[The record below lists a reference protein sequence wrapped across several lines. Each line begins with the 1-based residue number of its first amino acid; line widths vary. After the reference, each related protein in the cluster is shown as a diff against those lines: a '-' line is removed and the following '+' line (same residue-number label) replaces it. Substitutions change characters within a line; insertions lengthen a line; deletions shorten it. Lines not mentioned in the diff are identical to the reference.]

1 MSYIVLSNDNYRVRP
16 MFKKQKRLVQGELWI
31 NPDDLVLPEG
41 NTFYDALNGILHSI
55 NFDEQ
60 VHALCAPLYTMSGPG
75 QPGTDPAV
83 YLRMFII
90 GFFEGISSERQ
101 IERRCADSIMLHR
114 FLGYSLTERIP
125 DHTSL
130 GLFRRKLP
138 EDVFVKVFGLVLPA
152 LERMGLFSGK
162 HLGLDTSVIDAN
174 ASMRSLRNRIT
185 GEKYRDYVKRLA
197 KEAGIDP
204 ADEAAVS
211 RFDRKRKGR
220 KTSNKEWKNPFDPDA
235 KIGPTKH
242 GETRMIYKPEHLV
255 DMETGAILDATVLPG
270 DTADGTD
277 VADRMMEAEWRAAEA
292 LDNGEMDLPIESL
305 TADKGYHSLENL
317 ERLGDYDIIPNIPD
331 PCRNRNVSKLDTA
344 SRQIIEWSRATVGS
358 VVGKE
363 LQRSRG
369 MYIER
374 SFAHLLDAGGMRR
387 TTLRGRAN
395 IQKRYCIAALGYD
408 IALMMVT
415 LFGAGMPKQWAAM
428 GLDALYLLYIRVF
441 HAVMNR
447 LSIFG
452 RDFPVACRWRSRL
465 STSFIGTIVVL
476 WLVK

>member
-1 MSYIVLSNDNYRVRP
+1 MNTNIHYMWR
-16 MFKKQKRLVQGELWI
+16 MFKKQKRIIQGELWI
-31 NPDDLVLPEG
+31 NAEDLVLPEG
-41 NTFYDALNGILHSI
+41 NTFYDALNAMLHAMD
-55 NFDEQ
+55 FDE
-60 VHALCAPLYTMSGPG
+60 AARTLCMPYYKLCGPG

-83 YLRMFII
+83 YFRTFLI

-114 FLGYSLTERIP
+114 FLGYSLTERVP
-125 DHTSL
+125 DHTSI
-130 GLFRRKLP
+130 GLFRRKIP
-138 EDVFVKVFGLVLPA
+138 EEVFVQVFGMVLPA

-174 ASMRSLRNRIT
+174 ASMRSLKNRIT

-197 KEAGIDP
+197 KKAGIDP
-204 ADEAAVS
+204 DDEAAVS
-211 RFDRKRKGR
+211 RFDRTRKGR
-220 KTSNKEWKNPFDPDA
+220 KTSNKEWENPFDPDA

-242 GETRMIYKPEHLV
+242 GATRMIYKPEHLV

-270 DTADGTD
+270 DIADGTD

-317 ERLGDYDIIPNIPD
+317 ERLSEYDIIPNIPD
-331 PCRNRNVSKLDTA
+331 PCRNRNVGKLESA
-344 SRQIIEWSRATVGS
+344 SRQIIEWSRATVAS

-363 LQRSRG
+363 LQRARG

-387 TTLRGRAN
+387 TTLRGRTN

-428 GLDALYLLYIRVF
+428 GLDALYSGMIRVF
-441 HAVMNR
+441 HAVKDRLYNIGRFLSVSCRWKPR
-447 LSIFG
+447 LSPIMIGAIF
-452 RDFPVACRWRSRL
+452 ALWR
-465 STSFIGTIVVL
+465 
-476 WLVK
+476 VKW